1 MPGFNI
7 EEFFKQSEPDF
18 KVDPDCIRAVGPH
31 GPRTLHEVRE
41 LLGIPEPNFDEVNL
55 DAAEEKT
62 KASGK

>member
-7 EEFFKQSEPDF
+7 EEFFRKSEPNF
-18 KVDPDCIRAVGPH
+18 KLDMDCQKAVGPF
-31 GPRTLHEVRE
+31 GPRNLHELRQ

-62 KASGK
+62 KAAGK